1 VGITVPTE
9 FIATVS
15 LAAPEEGADGDLAS
29 VFSAYT
35 ACATVWLVLA
45 SAVGVILSLKF
56 PYPDFATTP
65 ALAFGRLRPIHTNDA
80 FYAWASPALIGLA
93 FYIAARSGGTRL
105 YSTRLA
111 WVCLTLL
118 NLAAILGTIT
128 LELGFNDG
136 AQEYR
141 EWLWWIRIIL
151 AAGLITAAWN
161 IIATVARRDGE
172 DIYLSNWYT
181 MGGTLWTI
189 IIVIVALL
197 PWYQYGLGQVAVQGY
212 YMHNAVGMWFT
223 PMSLGVFYYA
233 LPKLLNRP
241 IYSYS
246 LGIFAFWTN
255 LVFYPIIG
263 AHHFIF
269 SPLPWWLQT
278 TAIVFSVAMLVPVLG
293 GSANFL
299 LTMRGR
305 PERMYRSP
313 AMFILVAVLSYL
325 LGSTQGTVEAFRS
338 VQSIWHLTNFTVG
351 HSHLTMYGF
360 ITFAVWG
367 GIYAL
372 LPRATGKYPSQLA
385 MGLHFWL
392 ATVGVAIYVLSL
404 SIGATE
410 QGLDWMRGAPF
421 IQSVV
426 DQAPYWLWRTIG
438 GMLMFAGHLVF
449 AGNVWHMTY
458 GRSRTTAPPTVPASM
473 PIQDTP

>member
-1 VGITVPTE
+1 MPTE
-9 FIATVS
+9 IVATVS
-15 LAAPEEGADGDLAS
+15 RTTSEEGADRELAS

-35 ACATVWLVLA
+35 VCAAVWLLLA
-45 SAVGVILSLKF
+45 TAVGVILALKF
-56 PYPDFATTP
+56 PYPDLATTP

-105 YSTRLA
+105 YSKKLA
-111 WVCLTLL
+111 WICLALI
-118 NLAAILGTIT
+118 NIAAILGTVA

-151 AAGLITAAWN
+151 AAGLVTAAWN
-161 IIATVARRDGE
+161 VIATVARREGA

-181 MGGTLWTI
+181 MGGMLWTI
-189 IIVIVALL
+189 IIVVVALL
-197 PWYQYGLGQVAVQGY
+197 PWYQHGLGQVAVQGY

-278 TAIVFSVAMLVPVLG
+278 TAIVFSVAMLVPVWG

-305 PERMYRSP
+305 PERMHRSP
-313 AMFILVAVLSYL
+313 AMFLLVGVLSYL
-325 LGSTQGTVEAFRS
+325 FGSTQGTVEAFRS
-338 VQSIWHLTNFTVG
+338 VQSVWHLTNFTVG

-360 ITFAVWG
+360 ITFAIWG
-367 GIYAL
+367 GVYAL
-372 LPRATGKYPSQLA
+372 LPRATGKHPNPLA

-404 SIGATE
+404 SIGGTE
-410 QGLDWMRGAPF
+410 QGLDWVRGAPF

-438 GMLMFAGHLVF
+438 GLLMFAGHLVF
-449 AGNVWHMTY
+449 ACNVWCMTY
-458 GRSRTTAPPTVPASM
+458 RGSGAVAPMMPQSAPTRNAA
-473 PIQDTP
+473 